1 MIKPLVIHFDEWTLH
16 RASGELERAGSRV
29 RLQDLPFQI
38 LDELL
43 TRAGEVVTREE
54 LIARLWP
61 KTVVDFDANLN
72 SGVRR
77 LRAAL
82 GDDADAP
89 RYIETLPRRG
99 YRYIGGAPRADAA
112 AEPTAV
118 LDVTSQARKTSLAGG
133 PNRRQL
139 LILAGVSSAIVAS
152 IALAVY
158 LSGTVSTPMETI
170 APNAKESRLRLA
182 VLPFENLSPDPAN
195 AFFTDGVHE
204 EILAAIANRAANLEV
219 ISRTTMRVYRDA
231 PKSVR
236 EIAKELHVTHVL
248 EGSVRREGQAVRLTL
263 QLVDA
268 RSDTH
273 MWSKNFDRRLNDTIA
288 LQSAVAEEVG
298 SQLAVKLSG
307 NIGELPQSANPDAYD
322 LYLKSQLSMMTI
334 HAARSPRVQLEA
346 LELVERAIGL
356 DGTFAAA
363 YLARARIRMARF
375 VGSHDVT
382 EPNLAALRADLA
394 AARGMMGDTPPLL
407 VTEAAYARL
416 VEFDRAKAG
425 RLLEV
430 AERMNPY
437 GSEVAL
443 NLARFL
449 AFEGRHD
456 EALAY
461 YRRAAQLD
469 PGNPL
474 VTSDWATELKLAR
487 RAEEALRVSRDFD
500 SRYPGAITFGWR
512 LFAFS
517 GHLQRF
523 EHEIVRRD
531 ALSNPEAQFA
541 ARFNV
546 LLYSRRFP
554 ELRTLIEQTD
564 LVTIP
569 QSQAGMLTI
578 PAIGRKPLAELH
590 GWVNLL
596 EQDVA
601 AAARDGRLLL
611 EFAAHEPVTKW
622 NAWYLRMLAAEGALY
637 TGDKA
642 KAAVEARAALALA
655 PGNIHPGIELYS
667 RALAARIL
675 AWADAGNEAVALLEQ
690 LSSAYPMFGP
700 AEITRDPLYSIPLSG
715 NARYKV
721 LERKLEAEIAANQ
734 RLRDPD

>member
-1 MIKPLVIHFDEWTLH
+1 
-16 RASGELERAGSRV
+16 
-29 RLQDLPFQI
+29 
-38 LDELL
+38 
-43 TRAGEVVTREE
+43 
-54 LIARLWP
+54 
-61 KTVVDFDANLN
+61 
-72 SGVRR
+72 
-77 LRAAL
+77 
-82 GDDADAP
+82 
-89 RYIETLPRRG
+89 
-99 YRYIGGAPRADAA
+99 
-112 AEPTAV
+112 
-118 LDVTSQARKTSLAGG
+118 
-133 PNRRQL
+133 
-139 LILAGVSSAIVAS
+139 
-152 IALAVY
+152 
-158 LSGTVSTPMETI
+158 METI

-195 AFFTDGVHE
+195 AFFTDGMHE

-231 PKSVR
+231 TKSVR

-248 EGSVRREGQAVRLTL
+248 EGSVRREGQTVRLTL

-346 LELVERAIGL
+346 LELVERALGL

-363 YLARARIRMARF
+363 YLARARIRMAMF
-375 VGSHDVT
+375 VSSHDVT
-382 EPNLAALRADLA
+382 EPHLAALRADLA

-449 AFEGRHD
+449 AVEGRRD
-456 EALAY
+456 EALGY
-461 YRRAAQLD
+461 YRKAAQLD

-487 RAEEALRVSRDFD
+487 RAEDALRVTRDFD
-500 SRYPGAITFGWR
+500 SRYPGAITYGWR
-512 LFAFS
+512 LFAFT

-564 LVTIP
+564 LDTIP

-596 EQDVA
+596 EQDFV
-601 AAARDGRLLL
+601 AAARDGRVLL

-622 NAWYLRMLAAEGALY
+622 NAWYLRMRAAEGALY

-642 KAAVEARAALALA
+642 QAAVEARSALALA

-675 AWADAGNEAVALLEQ
+675 AWADAGDEAVALLEQ
-690 LSSAYPMFGP
+690 LSIAYPMFGP

-715 NARYKV
+715 NTRYKV